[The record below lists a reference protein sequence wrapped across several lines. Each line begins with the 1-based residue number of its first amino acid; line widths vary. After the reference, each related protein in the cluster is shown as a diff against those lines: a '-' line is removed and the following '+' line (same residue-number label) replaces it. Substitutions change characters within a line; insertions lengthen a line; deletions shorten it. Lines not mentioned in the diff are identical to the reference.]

1 MTTNDEANTKLRIM
15 LVTTSLMVGGAERQ
29 VFLLAQEFAGMGHA
43 VEVVSMRQPMAFVQE
58 LTDAGVGVTSLGFT
72 RGKPSISGMMR
83 LVRRVR
89 QWRPDV
95 VHSHMIHANLLARA
109 SRLLAPVPV
118 SISTVHSLTEGARW
132 RELAYRATDGLA
144 TLSTNVCQA
153 GAQRYQRV
161 GAAPAGRMIALP
173 NGIDVDAFRFSS
185 QRRVRLREEL
195 ELGDRFAW
203 LAVGRLEEPK
213 DLPTM
218 LRAFAELPPGRRV
231 LLLAGEGPLREEA
244 EGLVHTLGI
253 APDAVRFLGQRS
265 DIADLMSAADA
276 YLMSSAWEG
285 LPLVLIE
292 ASAAKLPIVTTDVGG
307 TAEVVEEG
315 INGFLVPAGKPVELA
330 AAMLRMEGQDRERL
344 STMGEA
350 GLALAHER
358 YEIGAVAA
366 RWIRLYRELKA
377 YGRAA

>member
-1 MTTNDEANTKLRIM
+1 MTTNETDIKLRIM

-29 VFLLAQEFAGMGHA
+29 VFLLAREFAGMGHA
-43 VEVVSMRQPMAFVQE
+43 VEVVSMREPTAFVQE

-83 LVRRVR
+83 LVRRIR

-161 GAAPAGRMIALP
+161 GAAPEGRMIAFP
-173 NGIDVDAFRFSS
+173 NGIDVDTFGFSP
-185 QRRVRLREEL
+185 QRRAQLRQEL

-218 LRAFAELPPGRRV
+218 LRAFAELPAGRRV
-231 LLLAGEGPLREEA
+231 LLLAGEGPLHDEA
-244 EGLVHTLGI
+244 EGLVDALGI
-253 APDAVRFLGQRS
+253 APATVRFLGQRG
-265 DIADLMSAADA
+265 DIPSLMSAADA

-315 INGFLVPAGKPVELA
+315 VNGFLVPAGKPAELA
-330 AAMLRMEGQDRERL
+330 AAMLRMEGQDSLRL

-350 GLALAHER
+350 GLALAQDK
-358 YEIGAVAA
+358 YEIGAVAE
-366 RWIRLYRELKA
+366 RWIKLYRELGT
-377 YGRAA
+377 YGRVA